1 MRFSKL
7 LYHSPMNTPT
17 LIRSRSPR
25 AVAGLLPLTLSLL
38 TPVVLSAQ
46 NVAPLGLPR
55 LAEQARVGEAAP
67 VARDKFTAEAL
78 VSPGAV
84 GARSGEKRG
93 AKFLALDAAHDW
105 FRPLRGGAKE
115 TGFVSFSVYGSIG
128 TIIEAGGARLGIVDS
143 DIDGYAQLA
152 VDENSKWRLLGIH
165 VPLQKFEGKFLGRFP
180 VLTLRLDR
188 SDGSW
193 DLFHS
198 ARLVAEDLP
207 IDASIK
213 HAQFVVKA
221 GEEGAMINGLVQSD
235 VNPLYAD
242 DNGNGVDD
250 SFEQQKRG
258 RLLAKAD
265 GKADRKQLIADWRK
279 HQRTSPPPALFVNLP
294 RPD

>member
-1 MRFSKL
+1 MK
-7 LYHSPMNTPT
+7 T
-17 LIRSRSPR
+17 LIINI
-25 AVAGLLPLTLSLL
+25 VLFLTLICLAHSQ
-38 TPVVLSAQ
+38 SAS
-46 NVAPLGLPR
+46 AGPLGLLR
-55 LAEQARVGEAAP
+55 INEIAGE
-67 VARDKFTAEAL
+67 KFTVEGL
-78 VSPGAV
+78 WV
-84 GARSGEKRG
+84 GDKKHARGGDRINIIKLEPRENWSC
-93 AKFLALDAAHDW
+93 L
-105 FRPLRGGAKE
+105 LRGDARNLV
-115 TGFVSFSVYGSIG
+115 FVSFSVYGSVG
-128 TIIEAGGARLGIVDS
+128 TIIETGGARLGIVDS

-193 DLFHS
+193 DLYHS
-198 ARLVAEDLP
+198 ARLVAEDMP
-207 IDASIK
+207 IDASIR
-213 HAQFVVKA
+213 HGQFVVKA

-242 DNGNGVDD
+242 ENGNGVDD